1 LKPYVVIEDFRES
14 DFHNL
19 KGTLKDRGGMT
30 NIPTQAGTKEAL
42 QIDTPDGNITITYY
56 NSGKLMI
63 QGSPSNAGYVWL
75 ATEVEK
81 YSKNRVIGKI

>member
-1 LKPYVVIEDFRES
+1 MKPYVVIEDFRES

-19 KGTLKDRGGMT
+19 KGNLKDRGVIT

-63 QGSPSNAGYVWL
+63 QGSTSNAGYVWL